1 MPATP
6 GLERAVDEI
15 DLGTLRNG
23 LGSVKNLELLL
34 KSLKVAPK
42 ALHPVVAAVHADCG
56 PLLSASEGLEP
67 ALSAMGV
74 DADCSRELRAYV
86 AERVTALELALKQ
99 VLGGKGLLVAE
110 RLRLEGE
117 TARIAS
123 DLDAALPLV
132 ELLDQVTQPGSRRM
146 TLSEVISQYRPED
159 QPAPR
164 GRHVMATVAPLP
176 VECESVATVSPRTT
190 MMLVALA
197 VSLVCGD
204 TSALP
209 AHIAFTVS
217 GGSAT
222 TTIAQKRGK
231 GDPLRV
237 STVRAIPP
245 TLSCARAAADFI
257 GARFELVP
265 AERLVRIHWGAA
277 RPAAE

>member
-6 GLERAVDEI
+6 GLERAPDEI

-56 PLLSASEGLEP
+56 PLLSASEALEP
-67 ALSAMGV
+67 ALAAMGV
-74 DADCSRELRAYV
+74 DAECSRELRAYV
-86 AERVTALELALKQ
+86 AERVTVLELALKQ
-99 VLGGKGLLVAE
+99 VLRGKGLLVGE

-132 ELLDQVTQPGSRRM
+132 ELLDQVTQPGSER
-146 TLSEVISQYRPED
+146 TTWSQVISQYRPED

-164 GRHVMATVAPLP
+164 GRYRIATVAPLP
-176 VECESVATVSPRTT
+176 AECESVVTVSPRTT
-190 MMLVALA
+190 MMLVALG

-204 TSALP
+204 ASNLP
-209 AHIAFTVS
+209 VHIAFSVS

-222 TTIAQKRGK
+222 TTIAQRRGK
-231 GDPLRV
+231 GEPLKM

-257 GARFELVP
+257 GACFDFVP

-277 RPAAE
+277 KPAAE